1 MHLFKMP
8 VPERG
13 FFVKNENNSVCP
25 PPGPRLAAIFVQPT
39 TCKSLKARLSF
50 ICIKHT
56 YALYTNSQD
65 KCMQY
70 FINFICT
77 EKWVGCKHFKSYIFE
92 VFVDINMAK

>member
-1 MHLFKMP
+1 MILIYHVMHLFKMP

-13 FFVKNENNSVCP
+13 FFVKNENNSVCL

-56 YALYTNSQD
+56 VR
-65 KCMQY
+65 
-70 FINFICT
+70 CT
-77 EKWVGCKHFKSYIFE
+77 QILKTSVCNILSTL
-92 VFVDINMAK
+92 FVLRSG